1 MVLAEDLRQAVL
13 QAALQGKL
21 TEQLETDSNVDEML
35 INIQAEKKKLIA
47 EKKIK
52 KEKPLPEIQEE
63 DIPFDIPDNWRWTK
77 IGKLVEIKNG
87 FTPKR
92 TDESLWNPKEI
103 AWFTVEDI
111 HEQGLIIHQTAQA
124 ISKKALGKS
133 VNRLIPPHTV
143 LLCCTSAT
151 IGRYAMTEI
160 ELTTNQQWNGLV
172 IGEECRYVICSEY
185 ILVWVSSLKEKM
197 TEIAKSTT
205 FPFLS
210 VDKLANFIIPLP
222 PIEEQQRIVDK
233 INKIMPKIDEYEK
246 TEKKLEALKKE
257 FPINMKDA
265 LLQAAMQGKLT
276 EQLESDSSVD
286 ELLLCIEKDRKN
298 KINSGLT
305 KKDKRLS
312 INYIDDE
319 DASYI
324 IPDTWR
330 MVMLG
335 SIVYKLTD
343 GTHKTPKYAIE
354 GVKFVSVKDMSSGKL
369 DLSNTKFITQ
379 AEHNELYKRCNPE
392 KGDMLISKVGT
403 TGVPAIIDTD
413 EQFSLFVSVALLK
426 YNHQYIN
433 EKFLYYLLMSPLIQ
447 EQVKENTRG
456 IGNKN
461 WVLDFIAKT
470 VIVLP
475 PIEEQQ
481 RIVERLDAL
490 LPLCEALGEV

>member
-13 QAALQGKL
+13 QTALQGKL
-21 TEQLETDSNVDEML
+21 TKQLETDSDVDEML
-35 INIQAEKKKLIA
+35 INIQAEKKKLIT

-63 DIPFDIPDNWRWTK
+63 DIPFDIPDNWRWVRWGDLAYSIQYGYNAPAK
-77 IGKLVEIKNG
+77 EVGRIKMVRISDIQDNSVNWD
-87 FTPKR
+87 TVPYC
-92 TDESLWNPKEI
+92 DIKE
-103 AWFTVEDI
+103 EDI
-111 HEQGLIIHQTAQA
+111 ETYRLRKNDILFARTGGTV
-124 ISKKALGKS
+124 GKS
-133 VNRLIPPHTV
+133 FLVNDIQEDAIYAGYLIRTRYSNQLVPKYLKGFMESQLYWVQLQNGKTQGCQPNCNGKTLSKMLIPV
-143 LLCCTSAT
+143 
-151 IGRYAMTEI
+151 
-160 ELTTNQQWNGLV
+160 
-172 IGEECRYVICSEY
+172 
-185 ILVWVSSLKEKM
+185 
-197 TEIAKSTT
+197 
-205 FPFLS
+205 
-210 VDKLANFIIPLP
+210 P

-233 INKIMPKIDEYEK
+233 INEIMPKIDEYEK
-246 TEKKLEALKKE
+246 IEKELETLKKE
-257 FPINMKDA
+257 FTTNMKDA

-276 EQLESDSSVD
+276 EQLESDSGVD
-286 ELLLCIEKDRKN
+286 ELLQSIEEDRKD
-298 KINSGLT
+298 KTNSGLI
-305 KKDKRLS
+305 KKDKRLF
-312 INYIDDE
+312 IKYIDEE

-330 MVMLG
+330 MVTLG

-343 GTHKTPKYAIE
+343 GTHKTPKYALE

-379 AEHNELYKRCNPE
+379 TEHKELYKRCNPE
-392 KGDMLISKVGT
+392 MGDMLLSKVGT

-413 EQFSLFVSVALLK
+413 EQFSLFVSIALLK
-426 YNHQYIN
+426 YNHQFIN
-433 EKFLYYLLMSPLIQ
+433 EKFLYYLLMSPLVQ

-481 RIVERLDAL
+481 RIVERLEAL
-490 LPLCEALGEV
+490 LPLCEDLKEE

>member
-1 MVLAEDLRQAVL
+1 MVLAEGLRQAVL

-21 TEQLETDSNVDEML
+21 TEQLETDSNVDEL
-35 INIQAEKKKLIA
+35 LVNIRSEREKLIA

-63 DIPFDIPDNWRWTK
+63 DIPFDIPDNWRWVRL
-77 IGKLVEIKNG
+77 GKLVQIKNG

-103 AWFTVEDI
+103 PWFTVEDI
-111 HEQGLIIHQTAQA
+111 HEQGIIIHQTAQA

-133 VNRLIPPHTV
+133 INRLIPPHTV

-151 IGRYAMTEI
+151 TGRYAMTEI

-233 INKIMPKIDEYEK
+233 INEIMPKIDEY
-246 TEKKLEALKKE
+246 EKKLEALKKE
-257 FPINMKDA
+257 FPANMKDA
-265 LLQAAMQGKLT
+265 LLQVAMQGKLT

-286 ELLLCIEKDRKN
+286 ELLEAIGQEKEELIAQKKIKKEKALPDIKEEEVPFDIPENWRWEKVGNICDCGAGATPTRSDR
-298 KINSGLT
+298 
-305 KKDKRLS
+305 RF
-312 INYIDDE
+312 YDDGTIFWLKTGE
-319 DASYI
+319 
-324 IPDTWR
+324 
-330 MVMLG
+330 
-335 SIVYKLTD
+335 LTD
-343 GTHKTPKYAIE
+343 GYIYQCEEKITHLALEKCSLRLNKE
-354 GVKFVSVKDMSSGKL
+354 GDILIAMYGATIGKL
-369 DLSNTKFITQ
+369 GIVTFPLTTNQ
-379 AEHNELYKRCNPE
+379 ACCGCSPYKGIYNLYLFYYFMSAKKVLIGKAEGGAQPNISRE
-392 KGDMLISKVGT
+392 KIRNSLI
-403 TGVPAIIDTD
+403 P
-413 EQFSLFVSVALLK
+413 
-426 YNHQYIN
+426 
-433 EKFLYYLLMSPLIQ
+433 
-447 EQVKENTRG
+447 
-456 IGNKN
+456 
-461 WVLDFIAKT
+461 
-470 VIVLP
+470 LP

-481 RIVERLDAL
+481 RIVERLEAM
-490 LPLCEALGEV
+490 LPLCEELKE